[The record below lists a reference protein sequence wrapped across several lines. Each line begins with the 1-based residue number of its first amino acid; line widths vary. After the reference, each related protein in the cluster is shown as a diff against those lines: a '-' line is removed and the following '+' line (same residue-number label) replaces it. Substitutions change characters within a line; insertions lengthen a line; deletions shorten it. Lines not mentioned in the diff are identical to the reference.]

1 MATYS
6 SLTNQIAKLQA
17 QADRLKVRE
26 SKDVIAKI
34 KKAIAHYGLTAAD
47 LGFAGGVP
55 TGKRAS
61 GKTGARAGKSVK
73 RKSERP
79 IKYADGLGN
88 TWVGYGKPPVW
99 FQAALKA
106 GRTKDE
112 LLVKG
117 SANGPAPQGSASSAA
132 PAPAKAAAGVK
143 KKATS
148 KGARNGAA
156 KKGTGKKAGVVRYRD
171 DQGNTWS
178 GFGPQTRWFKAALAS
193 GKSLTDLAA

>member
-1 MATYS
+1 
-6 SLTNQIAKLQA
+6 L
-17 QADRLKVRE
+17 
-26 SKDVIAKI
+26 
-34 KKAIAHYGLTAAD
+34 
-47 LGFAGGVP
+47 
-55 TGKRAS
+55 
-61 GKTGARAGKSVK
+61 K
-73 RKSERP
+73 RKSARP

-117 SANGPAPQGSASSAA
+117 GANGTAPRASVSPAA
-132 PAPAKAAAGVK
+132 PAPAKGAAGTK
-143 KKATS
+143 KKVAS
-148 KGARNGAA
+148 KGARKGAP

-178 GFGPQTRWFKAALAS
+178 GFGPQPRWLKAALAS
-193 GKSLTDLAA
+193 GKSLAELAA